1 MTQGSSPL
9 TRGKP
14 RTHGDPART
23 ERLIP
28 AHAGKTRHQRRLSP
42 TQAAHP
48 RSRGE
53 NWQYTTVIVSVPGS
67 SPLTRGKPGPLTDSP
82 SRPRLI
88 PAHAGKTRHSQA
100 R

>member
-67 SPLTRGKPGPLTDSP
+67 SPLTRGKPA
-82 SRPRLI
+82 
-88 PAHAGKTRHSQA
+88 AHGLESA
-100 R
+100 